1 MHITRDICLAPH
13 GEKCTKGAGLSLGL
27 FVVLVVVAVLL
38 VYGAVF
44 IRRENVRP
52 LLHQF
57 GPVLAV
63 AVGALIVV
71 VALAWP

>member
-1 MHITRDICLAPH
+1 MHIAGDICLTPH
-13 GEKCTKGAGLSLGL
+13 GEKCTQGAGLSLGL
-27 FVVLVVVAVLL
+27 FVVLVVVAVVL

-52 LLHQF
+52 LLHRF
-57 GPVLAV
+57 GSVLAV

>member
-1 MHITRDICLAPH
+1 MHIARDICLTPH

-27 FVVLVVVAVLL
+27 FVLLVL

-44 IRRENVRP
+44 IRREHVRP
-52 LLHQF
+52 LLHRF
-57 GPVLAV
+57 GPMLAV

-71 VALAWP
+71 VALSWP

>member
-1 MHITRDICLAPH
+1 MHIARDICLTPH

-52 LLHQF
+52 LLRQF
-57 GPVLAV
+57 GPALAV

-71 VALAWP
+71 VAFAWP

>member
-1 MHITRDICLAPH
+1 MHVAGEICLAPH
-13 GEKCTKGAGLSLGL
+13 GESCAEAGGLSFGL
-27 FVVLVVVAVLL
+27 FVALAMVAVLL

-57 GPVLAV
+57 GPALAV

-71 VALAWP
+71 VAFAWP

>member
-1 MHITRDICLAPH
+1 MHIARDICLTPH

-27 FVVLVVVAVLL
+27 FVVLVLVALVL

-44 IRRENVRP
+44 IRREQVRP
-52 LLHQF
+52 LLHRF
-57 GPVLAV
+57 GPLLAV

-71 VALAWP
+71 VALSWP

>member
-1 MHITRDICLAPH
+1 MHIARDICLAPH
-13 GEKCTKGAGLSLGL
+13 GEKCAEGGGLSLGL

-38 VYGAVF
+38 VYAAVF